1 MTLTL
6 DLSGRGPLTCDGTSD
21 FTGTVNWTQ
30 MVLTAPQVVF
40 ECGTTF
46 TTVTIALVRR

>member
-6 DLSGRGPLTCDGTSD
+6 DLSGRGPLTCSGTSG

-30 MVLTAPQVVF
+30 MALIAPRIAF